1 MALSMFRKK
10 DQLVAPAAADD
21 SAEKYEFLSPIQSK
35 SKTRRIATLG
45 ATLTAVGAL
54 CSYALATNN
63 APEQIVTV
71 TQDIPRGAVIQE
83 SQLGTMNV
91 LNPPAQAVPYK
102 KRSELVGKK
111 ATKDISSGQVLLSS
125 NAALN
130 LPSAEQGQE
139 IVGLQLPSS
148 NIPVRPLKAGDRV
161 ILIPTNTTSA
171 NKESANVEDAITG
184 TVDTVTTVNG
194 DTKIDVVVPQGTSK
208 KAAFMDAVVQKK
220 VAVLIEGAQ

>member
-10 DQLVAPAAADD
+10 DQLVTPAAADD

-102 KRSELVGKK
+102 S
-111 ATKDISSGQVLLSS
+111 
-125 NAALN
+125 ALN
-130 LPSAEQGQE
+130 WWVRRLPRTS
-139 IVGLQLPSS
+139 LP
-148 NIPVRPLKAGDRV
+148 DRY
-161 ILIPTNTTSA
+161 
-171 NKESANVEDAITG
+171 
-184 TVDTVTTVNG
+184 
-194 DTKIDVVVPQGTSK
+194 
-208 KAAFMDAVVQKK
+208 F
-220 VAVLIEGAQ
+220 

>member
-1 MALSMFRKK
+1 MALSPFAKK
-10 DQLVAPAAADD
+10 GRLITPTDESTEQ
-21 SAEKYEFLSPIQSK
+21 YEYLSPIQTK
-35 SKTRRIATLG
+35 TKTRRIMILG
-45 ATLTAVGAL
+45 ATLTAVGIVG
-54 CSYALATNN
+54 SYALATNN

-71 TQDIPRGAVIQE
+71 TQDIPRGAVIEE

-125 NAALN
+125 NAAPN

-161 ILIPTNTTSA
+161 I
-171 NKESANVEDAITG
+171 KG

-194 DTKIDVVVPQGTSK
+194 DTKIDVVVPEGTSK
-208 KAAFMDAVVQKK
+208 KSAFMDAVVQKK

>member
-1 MALSMFRKK
+1 MALSPFAKK
-10 DQLVAPAAADD
+10 GRLITPTDESTEQ
-21 SAEKYEFLSPIQSK
+21 YEYLSPIQTK
-35 SKTRRIATLG
+35 TKTRRIMILG
-45 ATLTAVGAL
+45 ATLTAVGIVG
-54 CSYALATNN
+54 SYALATNN

-71 TQDIPRGAVIQE
+71 TQDIPRGAVIEE

-125 NAALN
+125 NAAPN

-161 ILIPTNTTSA
+161 ILIPTNTGA
-171 NKESANVEDAITG
+171 NKDSADVEAAVTG

-194 DTKIDVVVPQGTSK
+194 DTKIDVVVPEGTSK
-208 KAAFMDAVVQKK
+208 KSAFMDAVVQKK

>member
-10 DQLVAPAAADD
+10 DQLLAPAATDD
-21 SAEKYEFLSPIQSK
+21 SAEQYEFLSPIQSK

-91 LNPPAQAVPYK
+91 LNPP
-102 KRSELVGKK
+102 RSGRTVQE
-111 ATKDISSGQVLLSS
+111 
-125 NAALN
+125 AL
-130 LPSAEQGQE
+130 G
-139 IVGLQLPSS
+139 
-148 NIPVRPLKAGDRV
+148 AG
-161 ILIPTNTTSA
+161 
-171 NKESANVEDAITG
+171 G
-184 TVDTVTTVNG
+184 
-194 DTKIDVVVPQGTSK
+194 
-208 KAAFMDAVVQKK
+208 
-220 VAVLIEGAQ
+220 

>member
-21 SAEKYEFLSPIQSK
+21 SAEQYEFLSPIQSK

-125 NAALN
+125 NTAPN

-161 ILIPTNTTSA
+161 ILIPTNTGA
-171 NKESANVEDAITG
+171 NKDSANVEDAITG

-194 DTKIDVVVPQGTSK
+194 DTKIDVVVPEGTSK
-208 KAAFMDAVVQKK
+208 KATFMDAVVQKK

>member
-10 DQLVAPAAADD
+10 DQLVAPATTEE
-21 SAEKYEFLSPIQSK
+21 SAEQYEFLSPIQSK

-125 NAALN
+125 NAAPN

-161 ILIPTNTTSA
+161 ILIPTNTGA
-171 NKESANVEDAITG
+171 NKDSANVEAAVTG
-184 TVDTVTTVNG
+184 TVDTVSTVNG
-194 DTKIDVVVPQGTSK
+194 DTKIDVVVPEGTSK
-208 KAAFMDAVVQKK
+208 KSAFMDAVVQKK

>member
-21 SAEKYEFLSPIQSK
+21 SAEQYEFLSPIQSK

-125 NAALN
+125 NAAPN

-161 ILIPTNTTSA
+161 ILIPTNTGA
-171 NKESANVEDAITG
+171 NKDSANVEAAVNG

-194 DTKIDVVVPQGTSK
+194 DTKIDVVVPEGTSK
-208 KAAFMDAVVQKK
+208 KSAFMDAVVQKK

>member
-1 MALSMFRKK
+1 MAFSLFQKK
-10 DQLVAPAAADD
+10 DQLAASGADE
-21 SAEKYEFLSPIQSK
+21 SAEQYEFLSPIQSK
-35 SKTRRIATLG
+35 SKTRRITTLG

-91 LNPPAQAVPYK
+91 LNPPAQAVSYK
-102 KRSELVGKK
+102 KRSEVIGKK
-111 ATKDISSGQVLLSS
+111 ATTDMSSGQVLLSS
-125 NAALN
+125 NAAPN
-130 LPSAEQGQE
+130 LPGAEQGQE

-161 ILIPTNTTSA
+161 ILIPTNTTGA

-194 DTKIDVVVPQGTSK
+194 DTKIDVVVPEGTSK

>member
-1 MALSMFRKK
+1 M
-10 DQLVAPAAADD
+10 
-21 SAEKYEFLSPIQSK
+21 
-35 SKTRRIATLG
+35 
-45 ATLTAVGAL
+45 
-54 CSYALATNN
+54 
-63 APEQIVTV
+63 
-71 TQDIPRGAVIQE
+71 
-83 SQLGTMNV
+83 
-91 LNPPAQAVPYK
+91 
-102 KRSELVGKK
+102 VGKK

-125 NAALN
+125 NAAPN
-130 LPSAEQGQE
+130 LPSVEQGQE

-208 KAAFMDAVVQKK
+208 KASFMDAVVQKK

>member
-1 MALSMFRKK
+1 
-10 DQLVAPAAADD
+10 
-21 SAEKYEFLSPIQSK
+21 
-35 SKTRRIATLG
+35 
-45 ATLTAVGAL
+45 
-54 CSYALATNN
+54 
-63 APEQIVTV
+63 
-71 TQDIPRGAVIQE
+71 
-83 SQLGTMNV
+83 MNV

-125 NAALN
+125 NAAPN

-161 ILIPTNTTSA
+161 ILIPTNTGA
-171 NKESANVEDAITG
+171 NKDSANVEAAVNG

-194 DTKIDVVVPQGTSK
+194 DTKIDVVVPEGTSK
-208 KAAFMDAVVQKK
+208 KSAFMDAVVQKK